1 MLSKKYYR
9 LIAKVIKNSTIKY
22 HRLNKSMINKDNLI
36 NDISIEFKRDNTLF
50 NHAKFKDA
58 CD

>member
-1 MLSKKYYR
+1 MLSRKYYKM
-9 LIAKVIKNSTIKY
+9 IARVIKNSTIKY
-22 HRLNKSMINKDNLI
+22 HGLNKSMINKDNLI

-50 NHAKFKDA
+50 NRDKFGKA